1 MDISH
6 DQNHGRG
13 GRKWA
18 AAQKREAADGPG
30 SQKGIPGGGGL
41 CFSGRECRK
50 VWCVGLDSRFVRV
63 PREKKRQERKDRS
76 SRLQRSPPLQ
86 KELGSH
92 PGAFLAAASH
102 AEIRCEM
109 HCSLLAMILQVLID
123 FLCRVIFH

>member
-1 MDISH
+1 MLFWKGVQESLVC
-6 DQNHGRG
+6 GLG
-13 GRKWA
+13 LKVCES
-18 AAQKREAADGPG
+18 AQGKEVPGEKR
-30 SQKGIPGGGGL
+30 
-41 CFSGRECRK
+41 
-50 VWCVGLDSRFVRV
+50 RV
-63 PREKKRQERKDRS
+63 KQVAKEPP
-76 SRLQRSPPLQ
+76 LPLQ